1 MTWLENFQ
9 SSARKPPF
17 PLAKLTPESQ
27 AAPEFSFYLGRAAS
41 GTAHRG
47 SLCLGCRDSSRY
59 SGSFTQV
66 PVTEAAYW
74 QTALNAVNVNG
85 DSAGAVTQGQAMI
98 DTGTTLVLAPTAA
111 SYAIF
116 ELIPGAF
123 ALSGAEY
130 DGQTFFAYPCSMPSN
145 YIPAIQFAGKSFG
158 INALDFNFGVLTS
171 SFARLIGNETLA
183 VRLEMKV
190 EARAAKKRAR
200 QADDSAEESC
210 VAAIVGTD
218 VDPQENLYVVGDA
231 FLKSWYTTFNY
242 VNADGGPSVSFAAAI

>member
-1 MTWLENFQ
+1 
-9 SSARKPPF
+9 
-17 PLAKLTPESQ
+17 
-27 AAPEFSFYLGRAAS
+27 
-41 GTAHRG
+41 
-47 SLCLGCRDSSRY
+47 
-59 SGSFTQV
+59 
-66 PVTEAAYW
+66 
-74 QTALNAVNVNG
+74 
-85 DSAGAVTQGQAMI
+85 
-98 DTGTTLVLAPTAA
+98 
-111 SYAIF
+111 
-116 ELIPGAF
+116 
-123 ALSGAEY
+123 
-130 DGQTFFAYPCSMPSN
+130 MPSN